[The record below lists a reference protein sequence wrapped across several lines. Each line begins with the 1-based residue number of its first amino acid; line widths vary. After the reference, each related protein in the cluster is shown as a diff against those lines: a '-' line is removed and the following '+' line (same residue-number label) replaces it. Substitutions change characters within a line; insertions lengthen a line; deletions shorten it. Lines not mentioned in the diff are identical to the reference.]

1 MERKT
6 QCSFPRSE
14 VGLSFHLRGTR
25 KALGIVPNLRLNDEL
40 ATECGRERTIR
51 DESYLFPVKDKTQL
65 ALLTLGDLY
74 AKRARLLS
82 DLARD
87 LGDCTNDQTLVPGL
101 RLRSL
106 ELEKLAEG
114 ILSIEPS
121 VTRLFLAN

>member
-1 MERKT
+1 M
-6 QCSFPRSE
+6 
-14 VGLSFHLRGTR
+14 
-25 KALGIVPNLRLNDEL
+25 
-40 ATECGRERTIR
+40 
-51 DESYLFPVKDKTQL
+51 KDKTQL

-101 RLRSL
+101 RLLSL

-121 VTRLFLAN
+121 VTSLFLAN